1 MLDFFRYKYRLKII
15 QKFFF
20 ILFFLTI
27 SQTIKAADKSL
38 SFDGTDDFVEIAA
51 NSVLNPTGDYTVAA
65 WFKQEGEGSGDN
77 DYQSIITS
85 RSTPGTGGVHGY
97 MMYLRASN
105 NRLQYWKGTSSGGN
119 FVKNETTSLS
129 TWKAN
134 GGGDPG
140 TPGWNYYVIRFN
152 GTNQMDLFL
161 DGALIQSVTSVKTLN
176 LQNGLSILE

>member
-27 SQTIKAADKSL
+27 SQNIKAADKSL

-119 FVKNETTSLS
+119 FVKNETTFGA
-129 TWKAN
+129 KA
-134 GGGDPG
+134 
-140 TPGWNYYVIRFN
+140 
-152 GTNQMDLFL
+152 
-161 DGALIQSVTSVKTLN
+161 
-176 LQNGLSILE
+176 